1 MSLTCATGEI
11 KLLSSGKFE
20 TLQTTSRTGQ
30 PIVAV
35 ERTGLATVTL
45 ITASAAI
52 SGLLFGYDT
61 AVVNGALIFL
71 RAQFQLTAFQT
82 ELAATSLLWGCV
94 VGAAIA
100 GYLCDRYGRRR
111 VLMLSGVLFVASA
124 IGAALPTASWQ
135 FLIARVV
142 GGVAIGCASLVAPLY
157 IAEIAP
163 AAIRGRLISV
173 NQLAIVIGILVAYV
187 SNYFVARLGESS
199 WRWMFGLG
207 AIPAFF
213 LCLALLWIPESP
225 RWLVQRGQIKAA
237 HDVLL
242 RIAPAGSVDSSLAE
256 IAASL
261 QQESITYR
269 ELLGAALRRPMV
281 LAIMLCVIQQI
292 TGINTVLYYGSILF
306 QEHARQSANS
316 ALALNILI
324 GLVNLLCTVM
334 ALLWIDRFG
343 RRPLLQVATG
353 GMGISLL
360 VFSIALRWHAE
371 MITLLMAAVLAYV
384 AFFAVGLGPGVWV
397 CIAELFPNRARGRA
411 MSVATVVLWVA
422 VSIVTAT
429 FLSLIA
435 WMTVAGVFFFYAILC
450 LASLVYIR
458 MFLPETKQKTLEEI
472 EKSWRL

>member
-1 MSLTCATGEI
+1 MPTHLPTDP
-11 KLLSSGKFE
+11 
-20 TLQTTSRTGQ
+20 
-30 PIVAV
+30 PILAN
-35 ERTGLATVTL
+35 ERTGLVTVTL
-45 ITASAAI
+45 ITGSAAI

-61 AVVNGALIFL
+61 AVVNGALVFL
-71 RAQFQLTAFQT
+71 RAQFNLTAFQT

-94 VGAAIA
+94 LGAALA

-111 VLMLSGVLFVASA
+111 VLLLSGLLFVASA
-124 IGAALPTASWQ
+124 IGAAVPTAAWQ
-135 FLIARVV
+135 FLLARLV
-142 GGVAIGCASLVAPLY
+142 GGLAIGCASLVAPLY
-157 IAEIAP
+157 IAEISP

-173 NQLAIVIGILVAYV
+173 YQLAIVIGILVAYV
-187 SNYFVARLGESS
+187 SNYLVARLGQSS

-225 RWLVQRGQIKAA
+225 RWLVQRGQIKTARE
-237 HDVLL
+237 VLL
-242 RIAPAGSVDSSLAE
+242 RIAPAGTVESSLAE
-256 IAASL
+256 IADSL

-281 LAIMLCVIQQI
+281 LAVMLAVIQQV

-324 GLVNLLCTVM
+324 GLMNLVCTVV
-334 ALLWIDRFG
+334 ALVWIDRFG
-343 RRPLLQVATG
+343 RRPLLQIATG
-353 GMGISLL
+353 GMAISLL
-360 VFSIALRWHAE
+360 AFSFMLRWHPE

-384 AFFAVGLGPGVWV
+384 ACFAVGLGPGVWV

-429 FLSLIA
+429 FLSLIT
-435 WMTVAGVFFFYAILC
+435 WLTVAGVFFFYAVLC
-450 LASLVYIR
+450 VLSFVYIR
-458 MFLPETKQKTLEEI
+458 LYLPETKQKTLEEI
-472 EKSWRL
+472 EKSWK

>member
-1 MSLTCATGEI
+1 MAHD
-11 KLLSSGKFE
+11 
-20 TLQTTSRTGQ
+20 
-30 PIVAV
+30 
-35 ERTGLATVTL
+35 RTGLLTVTL
-45 ITASAAI
+45 ITGSAAI

-61 AVVNGALIFL
+61 AVVNGALVFL
-71 RAQFQLTAFQT
+71 RAQFNLTAFQT

-94 VGAAIA
+94 LGAAMA

-111 VLMLSGVLFVASA
+111 VLFLSGLLFVVSA
-124 IGAALPTASWQ
+124 IGAAVPTAAWQ
-135 FLIARVV
+135 FLLARLV
-142 GGVAIGCASLVAPLY
+142 GGLAIGCASLVAPLY
-157 IAEIAP
+157 IAEISP

-173 NQLAIVIGILVAYV
+173 YQLAIVIGILVAYV
-187 SNYFVARLGESS
+187 SNYFVARLGQSS

-225 RWLVQRGQIKAA
+225 RWLVQRGQIKTARE
-237 HDVLL
+237 VLL
-242 RIAPAGSVDSSLAE
+242 RIAPAGTVESSLAE
-256 IAASL
+256 ITASL

-281 LAIMLCVIQQI
+281 LAVMLAVIQQV

-324 GLVNLLCTVM
+324 GLMNLVCTVG
-334 ALLWIDRFG
+334 ALVWIDRFG
-343 RRPLLQVATG
+343 RRPLLQIATG
-353 GMGISLL
+353 GMAISLL
-360 VFSIALRWHAE
+360 AFSFMLRWHPE

-384 AFFAVGLGPGVWV
+384 ACFAVGLGPGVWV

-429 FLSLIA
+429 FLSLIT
-435 WMTVAGVFFFYAILC
+435 WLTVAGVFLFYAVLC
-450 LASLVYIR
+450 VLSFVYIR
-458 MFLPETKQKTLEEI
+458 MYLPETKQKTLEEI
-472 EKSWRL
+472 EKSWR